1 MRKMSKYYEN
11 IASKEVKDYFKILE
25 PNFPDW
31 LNEYID
37 TKELLSQQYI
47 SITCGTIYSDLF
59 ESNFFFSSLDHS
71 VAVALIV
78 WHFTHDKKQTLSGL
92 FHDIATPVF
101 KHCVDFLN
109 GDYMIQE
116 STEDLTTEMIKN
128 SEEIMTLLKR
138 DKINIEEVDNYH
150 LYPIADND
158 TPKLSADRLEYS
170 LSNALFTYKLL
181 DFESIKEI
189 YDNIEIQ
196 SNEENE
202 IELGFK
208 TKKIARNFVK
218 VTSRL
223 SVIYREDRTRYSMQL
238 LADILKRLSNE
249 NKISKK
255 DLYELKESDVISI
268 IENSK
273 YNNIFNIWKN
283 AKKVKISK
291 EEPKDV
297 YYVHHGAKVRYID
310 PLFNGKRISK
320 CCKIANKFIENN
332 LAYDMNNYVYLDFNF
347 ND

>member
-1 MRKMSKYYEN
+1 MSKYYDN
-11 IASKEVKDYFKILE
+11 ISKEIKDYFKILE
-25 PNFPDW
+25 PDFPEW

-37 TKELLSQQYI
+37 TKELLAQQYI
-47 SITCGTIYSDLF
+47 SVTCGTIYSDLF

-109 GDYMIQE
+109 GDYMTQE
-116 STEDLTTEMIKN
+116 STEDLTTELIKN
-128 SEEIMTLLKR
+128 SKEIMTLLKR

-181 DFESIKEI
+181 DFERIKEI
-189 YDNIEIQ
+189 YNDLDIQ
-196 SNEENE
+196 SNEEHE
-202 IELGFK
+202 IELGFR

-320 CCKIANKFIENN
+320 CCKIANKLIENN
-332 LAYDMNNYVYLDFNF
+332 LAYDMSNYVYLDFNF

>member
-1 MRKMSKYYEN
+1 MSKYYDN
-11 IASKEVKDYFKILE
+11 VNKKIKDYFKILE
-25 PNFPDW
+25 PDFPEW

-47 SITCGTIYSDLF
+47 SVTCGTIYSDLF

-71 VAVALIV
+71 VAVALII

-109 GDYMIQE
+109 GDYMTQE
-116 STEDLTTEMIKN
+116 STEDLTTEIIKN
-128 SEEIMTLLKR
+128 SEEIMALLKR

-158 TPKLSADRLEYS
+158 IPKLSADRLEYS
-170 LSNALFTYKLL
+170 LSNALFTYELL

-189 YDNIEIQ
+189 YDDIKIQ
-196 SNEENE
+196 CNEENE
-202 IELGFK
+202 IELGFR
-208 TKKIARNFVK
+208 TKKIAKNFVEI
-218 VTSRL
+218 TSKL

-255 DLYELKESDVISI
+255 DLYELKESEVINI

-297 YYVHHGAKVRYID
+297 YYVHHGAKIRYID
-310 PLFNGKRISK
+310 PLFSGERISK
-320 CCKIANKFIENN
+320 CCKSANKFIENN